1 MTLFLLLITL
11 VESLIESKEFDSSFT
26 EELKES
32 TIILIPF
39 YFVTILVDIA
49 IVCFLIY
56 GKF

>member
-11 VESLIESKEFDSSFT
+11 VESLIESKEYYTTFT
-26 EELKES
+26 EELKEY

-39 YFVTILVDIA
+39 YFITILVDIA
-49 IVCFLIY
+49 IVYFLIY